1 MPIFPEEVEG
11 GVGVR
16 FFGGGEGDA
25 NASVHEAGHYGSS
38 GDECIED
45 MKGEGGGWFLPVLH
59 GKAVIVCRWGYNRSF

>member
-1 MPIFPEEVEG
+1 MALASV
-11 GVGVR
+11 

-45 MKGEGGGWFLPVLH
+45 MKGEGRLVPPRASWQGGYCLPV
-59 GKAVIVCRWGYNRSF
+59 GI

>member
-1 MPIFPEEVEG
+1 MPVFPEEVEG

-45 MKGEGGGWFLPVLH
+45 MKGEGRLVPPR
-59 GKAVIVCRWGYNRSF
+59 AS

>member
-1 MPIFPEEVEG
+1 MPVFPEEVEG

-16 FFGGGEGDA
+16 FFWGGGEGDA

-45 MKGEGGGWFLPVLH
+45 IKGEGRLVPPRASWQGGYCLPV
-59 GKAVIVCRWGYNRSF
+59 GI